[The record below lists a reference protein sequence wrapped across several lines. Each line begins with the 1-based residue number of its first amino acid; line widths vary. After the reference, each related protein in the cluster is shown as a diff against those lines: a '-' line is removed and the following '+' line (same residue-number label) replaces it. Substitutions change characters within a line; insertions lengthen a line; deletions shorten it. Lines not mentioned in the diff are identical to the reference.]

1 MFATAEAV
9 EFDQSSPFG
18 DLCRKHGVKLDVS
31 PGNRD
36 AERAFAL
43 IKRSSEAARIQASTL

>member
-1 MFATAEAV
+1 M
-9 EFDQSSPFG
+9 
-18 DLCRKHGVKLDVS
+18 DVS

-43 IKRSSEAARIQASTL
+43 IKRSSEAARIQASRLYPGIEIPNHD